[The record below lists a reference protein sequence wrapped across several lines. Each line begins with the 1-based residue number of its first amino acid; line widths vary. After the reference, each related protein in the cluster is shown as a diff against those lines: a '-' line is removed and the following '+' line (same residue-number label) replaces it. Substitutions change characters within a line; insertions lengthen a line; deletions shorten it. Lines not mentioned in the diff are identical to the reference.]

1 MLLSDFIKK
10 RGSSNMSTPLYRTP
24 EAKRALRRLCTVVR
38 SLEDKGDL
46 SVFDE
51 IYVSPYMRASDEWA
65 STRARWRAHARLT
78 DAKAAVSTVGLDA
91 DAYVRSYRQ
100 TI

>member
-1 MLLSDFIKK
+1 MYIHLPRPQS
-10 RGSSNMSTPLYRTP
+10 P
-24 EAKRALRRLCTVVR
+24 EATRALRRLRAVVR
-38 SLEDKGDL
+38 SVEDRGDL
-46 SVFDE
+46 SVFGE

-91 DAYVRSYRQ
+91 DAYVRSYRRGV
-100 TI
+100 

>member
-1 MLLSDFIKK
+1 MNATLTL
-10 RGSSNMSTPLYRTP
+10 
-24 EAKRALRRLCTVVR
+24 EAKRALRRLRTVVR

-46 SVFDE
+46 SVFGQLH
-51 IYVSPYMRASDEWA
+51 VSPYMRASDEWA

-78 DAKAAVSTVGLDA
+78 DAKAAVSRSGLDA
-91 DAYVRSYRQ
+91 DAYVRSYRS